1 MIQLFSLDLAANESR
16 EVALSGEYFEL
27 RNAIQAVSLVELLD
41 RSGGVLSRLQGLQQS
56 DYVRPGL
63 FETVRVT
70 NGPVAQTLR
79 FFVGSGDAGSRRFS
93 GEVTVLNSVSLVSE
107 RAVSFENSAAIA
119 VTAVETPLATA
130 RLQRRSIRFTNI
142 GLDPVAIGAP
152 GITMVWAR
160 RCIVLN
166 PGDTWLED
174 AAAGLAWSAICDAGK
189 TASITAQEVMA

>member
-1 MIQLFSLDLAANESR
+1 MIQLFTLILAANESR

-27 RNAIQAVSLVELLD
+27 RNAIEDVSLVELLD
-41 RSGGVLSRLQGLQQS
+41 RSGGVISRLSGLQQS
-56 DYVRPGL
+56 DFVRPGQ

-70 NGPVAQTLR
+70 NGATAQTLR

-93 GEVTVLNSVSLVSE
+93 GEVTVLGDVTLAAE
-107 RAVSFENSAAIA
+107 HAATFENSAAIA

-130 RLQRRSIRFTNI
+130 RTQRRSIRFTNI
-142 GLDPVAIGAP
+142 GADPVAIGAT
-152 GITMVWAR
+152 GITWAR
-160 RCIVLN
+160 RCIILN

-174 AAAGLAWSAICDAGK
+174 SAAGLAWAAICDAGK